1 MKRTARFKS
10 VLIVPG
16 PRRKP
21 DTLTFDVENAR
32 DHVLSISPANFI
44 LNRSWMSSF
53 LISLMAIIPL
63 AALIYGI
70 ITMGLS
76 IDVSRA
82 LPWFI
87 LSCVTAFLMLLALVG
102 TPASLRRLKWNLVI
116 EERGAGNWKII
127 EDTDWENF
135 TRMIRLAEERR
146 QRERE
151 ELEKEMEKGPS
162 WPAR

>member
-1 MKRTARFKS
+1 MKRTVRFKS
-10 VLIVPG
+10 VLIVPDR
-16 PRRKP
+16 RRKP

-44 LNRSWMSSF
+44 LNRSWMSSL

-63 AALIYGI
+63 AALMYGI

-76 IDVSRA
+76 IDIHKA

-87 LSCVTAFLMLLALVG
+87 LSCVAAFLMLLALVG
-102 TPASLRRLKWNLVI
+102 IPASLRRLKWDLVVK
-116 EERGAGNWKII
+116 ERGAGNWKII
-127 EDTDWENF
+127 DDTDWENF
-135 TRMIRLAEERR
+135 TRMIRLAEER
-146 QRERE
+146 QKREKE
-151 ELEKEMEKGPS
+151 ELEKEMAKGPS